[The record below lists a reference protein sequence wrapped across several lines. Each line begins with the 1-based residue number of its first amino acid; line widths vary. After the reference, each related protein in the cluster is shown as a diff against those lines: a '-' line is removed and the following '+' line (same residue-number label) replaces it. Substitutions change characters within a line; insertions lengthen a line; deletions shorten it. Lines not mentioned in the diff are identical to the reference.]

1 VRKLFL
7 GISLLL
13 CSFAPAYA
21 ATVNVNVDAPANPL
35 AIVQGDTFMVTVSN
49 VDFELT
55 GGATLG
61 VNWNP
66 VVLNLVSLST
76 PTFDFLDPGAPTQAQ
91 QDAGE
96 ISFFS
101 LANFVS
107 ASDQIGN
114 FDSITLEFFAQAPGD
129 SAINIDESDIRG
141 WNRPDASIIDGILY
155 NQASVTVSAVPVPAA
170 VWLFGSAL
178 GLLGWIRRQAT

>member
-1 VRKLFL
+1 VRKLFF

-21 ATVNVNVDAPANPL
+21 ATVNVDVDTPADPL
-35 AIVQGDTFMVTVSN
+35 AIAVGETVIVTVRN

-66 VVLNLVSLST
+66 AVLDLVSLAT
-76 PTFDFLDPGAPTQAQ
+76 PTFDFLDPAAPTPDQQA
-91 QDAGE
+91 AGAVP
-96 ISFFS
+96 FFS
-101 LANFVS
+101 LANFVP

-114 FDSITLEFFAQAPGD
+114 FDSITLEFIAQAPGD

-141 WNRPDASIIDGILY
+141 WNRPDASIIDGIIY

-178 GLLGWIRRQAT
+178 GLLGWVRRRAT